1 MKLQFLVRG
10 LLLIAVIA
18 VIAWLLGDLLD
29 KAWIDAH
36 IRGHGLNGQMVFI
49 ALGTLFIAAGLS
61 RQFVAIL
68 AGYGFDF
75 LYGLLL
81 VELASM
87 LGCILAFYYARWF
100 GARMVARHYPD
111 KIKKVDDFI
120 EQDPFTKTLLIRLLP
135 VGSNLLVNM
144 AAGISKIPLLPFLA
158 GSALG
163 YLPQNIVF
171 ALVGSGINVD
181 PALRFTLGAALFI
194 ISGLLGMVLLRKQRN
209 KKVLNDL
216 VKDEDLLS

>member
-1 MKLQFLVRG
+1 MKLQFLLRG

-18 VIAWLLGDLLD
+18 IIAWLLGDLLD
-29 KAWIDAH
+29 KTWIDTH
-36 IRGHGLNGQMVFI
+36 IRGHGLNGQLFFL
-49 ALGTLFIAAGLS
+49 ALSTVFIAAGLS

-75 LYGLLL
+75 LYGLVL

-100 GARMVARHYPD
+100 GTNMVAHQYPD
-111 KIKKVDDFI
+111 KIRKVDDFI

-135 VGSNLLVNM
+135 VGSNLLVNL
-144 AAGISKIPLLPFLA
+144 AAGISKISLLPFLA

-171 ALVGSGINVD
+171 TLVGSGINVD

-194 ISGLLGMVLLRKQRN
+194 VSGLLGMVLLRRQRS
-209 KKVLNDL
+209 KKALNEL
-216 VKDEDLLS
+216 VEDEELFS